1 MQSKNRIEKLKEA
14 RNLLSGKREPK
25 TWKVLYLNGE
35 PKIIPE
41 GYENRHP
48 EDFVIKINIK
58 NPKP

>member
-1 MQSKNRIEKLKEA
+1 LKEA

-41 GYENRHP
+41 GYENRQP

-58 NPKP
+58 NPKT